1 MVMLSR
7 VLLAAMGLLFL
18 VVGAGLWLNTG
29 EAAANMGLVDLA
41 AAGLGTVRADIAG
54 FFIGGGVIQ
63 IIAAIRR
70 DPDLLWPV
78 QLLVLL
84 ALLGRTVTLILDG
97 PVAAGIPSMGIE
109 IALLVLLLWCKKSWS
124 TQSD

>member
-63 IIAAIRR
+63 MIAAIRR
-70 DPDLLWPV
+70 DPNLLWPV

-109 IALLVLLLWCKKSWS
+109 LALLVLLLWCKKSWS
-124 TQSD
+124 TQPD

>member
-7 VLLAAMGLLFL
+7 VLLAAMGLMFL

-109 IALLVLLLWCKKSWS
+109 LALLVLLFWCKKSWS

>member
-1 MVMLSR
+1 MAMLSR
-7 VLLAAMGLLFL
+7 VLLGAMGLLFL

-29 EAAANMGLVDLA
+29 DAAANMGLVDLA

-63 IIAAIRR
+63 MIAAIRR
-70 DPDLLWPV
+70 DPNLLWPV

-84 ALLGRTVTLILDG
+84 ALLGRTVTLIIDG

-109 IALLVLLLWCKKSWS
+109 LVLLVLLLWCKKAWS
-124 TQSD
+124 TQPD

>member
-63 IIAAIRR
+63 MIAAIRR
-70 DPDLLWPV
+70 DPNLLWPV

-109 IALLVLLLWCKKSWS
+109 LALLVLLLWCKKSWS

>member
-109 IALLVLLLWCKKSWS
+109 LALLVLLFWCKKSWS

>member
-1 MVMLSR
+1 MVVLTR
-7 VLLAAMGLLFL
+7 ILLAAIGLLFL

-29 EAAANMGLVDLA
+29 EAAAKMGLVDLA

-54 FFIGGGVIQ
+54 FFIGGGIIQ
-63 IIAAIRR
+63 IVAAIRR
-70 DPDLLWPV
+70 DPNLLWPV

-84 ALLGRTVTLILDG
+84 ALMGRAITLVIDG

-109 IALLVLLLWCKKSWS
+109 LTLLVLLLWCKKVWH
-124 TQSD
+124 TQPV

>member
-109 IALLVLLLWCKKSWS
+109 LALLVLLLWCKKSWS

>member
-1 MVMLSR
+1 MVVLTR
-7 VLLAAMGLLFL
+7 ILLAAIGLLFL

-29 EAAANMGLVDLA
+29 EAAAKMGLVDLA

-54 FFIGGGVIQ
+54 FFIGGGTIQ
-63 IIAAIRR
+63 IVAAIRR
-70 DPDLLWPV
+70 DPTLLWPV

-84 ALLGRTVTLILDG
+84 ALMGRAITLVTDG

-109 IALLVLLLWCKKSWS
+109 LALLVLLLWCKKVWH
-124 TQSD
+124 TQPV